1 LSYEPSSKNNFIPNE
16 FPDVN
21 NLNKN
26 LISNMSNS
34 QGLKVSNNINQNN
47 NMLNNSD
54 LGEIDLK
61 NLHPEEYFDMNEN
74 NDNNQNN
81 LDFKK
86 ESERDK
92 EIEDILEDLY
102 IEEYNPSLGLVKIDN
117 PNYLNAL
124 IQCFAH
130 IPELTDKMI
139 NLHSD
144 PKIKNDLQNLKLTK
158 RYRNLLINLF
168 LPEKVYNM
176 NRKSY
181 NPNIF
186 MNTFCE
192 INPDFLKNGN
202 IEIKDFI
209 EYFVTNLHDELNTK
223 KSGIRSSRS
232 SSEKLNQDLQTKN
245 ENDILI
251 DFLQNFT
258 KNNNSLI
265 TNTLYGLIKYTF
277 YCHQCQNPFYNYQT
291 FYYLY
296 FNLAQVKEYKQSRYH
311 KDVTDLNLNDC
322 LDFFQKS
329 ETLIGNNGLFCPTCK
344 QQTESTCI
352 KNIFS
357 TKKAFILIL
366 ERNIGGDNFNKCN
379 IDFKESLNL
388 GDYVERKK
396 GEKNNEKFHLCGV
409 INYVLKNEENGS
421 YNAFIKIGKNDEWQC
436 YDDENIYPVSFQDMK
451 NIGYPTVLF
460 YHKLS

>member
-1 LSYEPSSKNNFIPNE
+1 MH
-16 FPDVN
+16 
-21 NLNKN
+21 
-26 LISNMSNS
+26 NMSNS
-34 QGLKVSNNINQNN
+34 QGMKVSNNIDQNN

-74 NDNNQNN
+74 NDNNQNI

-86 ESERDK
+86 EGERDK
-92 EIEDILEDLY
+92 EIEEILEDLY

-117 PNYLNAL
+117 PKYANAI

-144 PKIKNDLQNLKLTK
+144 PKIKNELQNLKLTK
-158 RYRNLLINLF
+158 RYRNLLINVF

-192 INPDFLKNGN
+192 INSDFLNNEN
-202 IEIKDFI
+202 IELKDFI
-209 EYFVTNLHDELNTK
+209 ECFITNLHDELNTR

-232 SSEKLNQDLQTKN
+232 SHASCEKLNQDLKTEN
-245 ENDILI
+245 ENNILRE
-251 DFLQNFT
+251 FLQNF
-258 KNNNSLI
+258 KKDNNSLI

-277 YCHQCQNPFYNYQT
+277 YCHQCQNPFYNFQT
-291 FYYLY
+291 YYYLY

-311 KDVTDLNLNDC
+311 KDVTDLNINDC

-329 ETLIGNNGLFCPTCK
+329 ETLIGNNGLFCPSCK

-352 KNIFS
+352 KNILS
-357 TKKAFILIL
+357 TKKALILIL
-366 ERNIGGDNFNKCN
+366 DRNIGDNFNQCH

-388 GDYVERKK
+388 EDYVEHKK
-396 GEKNNEKFHLCGV
+396 DGKTNDKFHLCGV
-409 INYVLKNEENGS
+409 VNYILNNEENGS